1 MISVFKFIVRNL
13 SLTYSVVLIIALFL
27 VYYYPFVRY
36 ILIFQT
42 VIVFVRKMNIKLVS

>member
-13 SLTYSVVLIIALFL
+13 SLTYSVVLIIVLFF
-27 VYYYPFVRY
+27 VYYPFVRY
-36 ILIFQT
+36 ILIFQI